1 MSREAILIIKETEAR
16 AEQIVRD
23 AQARARQMREDAE
36 RDGRSLCERTESEVL
51 AQRAE
56 MLKQIEVKSEELLAR
71 TLEEAREEADA
82 LSAAVSL
89 RRRIGEKI
97 IIRGLDTKCR

>member
-16 AEQIVRD
+16 AEQILRD
-23 AQARARQMREDAE
+23 AQTRARQMREDAE
-36 RDGRSLCERTESEVL
+36 REGRSLCETTEAEML
-51 AQRAE
+51 AQKTE
-56 MLKQIEVKSEELLAR
+56 MLKQIGIKSEELLAR

-82 LSAAVSL
+82 LSAAVAL
-89 RRRIGEKI
+89 RRKIGEKI